1 MINPKTA
8 EKENFF
14 KKMGTKS
21 INLLLINS
29 PKKSKSPDKK
39 STIKYSE
46 NYLEMIQSD
55 LSKKIKEKKI
65 SKLSNCKLNTLM
77 KTEEYDFSIEKLKIY
92 KTSNNT
98 SKLKLESIKNP
109 FKINKKSK
117 EENLIKEFEL
127 EEELKMETEEKEE
140 ELETVFKKN
149 QNNILDM
156 SVNFIVIIFKF
167 T

>member
-14 KKMGTKS
+14 TKMGTKS

-29 PKKSKSPDKK
+29 SKKAKSPDKK
-39 STIKYSE
+39 SIIKYSE
-46 NYLEMIQSD
+46 NYLEKLQID

-65 SKLSNCKLNTLM
+65 SKLTNCAMNALM
-77 KTEEYDFSIEKLKIY
+77 KTEEHDFSIEKLKIF

-98 SKLKLESIKNP
+98 TELKLENIENP
-109 FKINKKSK
+109 FKIDKKSK
-117 EENLIKEFEL
+117 EVNLIKEFEL
-127 EEELKMETEEKEE
+127 EDELKMETEEEE
-140 ELETVFKKN
+140 KLETVFKKN
-149 QNNILDM
+149 ENNILDM
-156 SVNFIVIIFKF
+156 SLNFIVILFKF